1 MLALQWVLQIFPG
14 QAPSGDLSQ
23 VQCSPLDHV
32 THSCMGKHDGQSPVT
47 FFEVCQSQVQPLS
60 CCSKEPNSAHHLALP
75 VSFSISFAP
84 LSTLARLRCCA
95 RTMICQL
102 SDHSPSPVLYLAVVV
117 GSDIS
122 ASILLC
128 GELRLNTKFLNSE
141 GQWKGW
147 LPLCRMHSSQ
157 EVHPVSL
164 PFYFIKEVSLLAC

>member
-1 MLALQWVLQIFPG
+1 MI
-14 QAPSGDLSQ
+14 D
-23 VQCSPLDHV
+23 
-32 THSCMGKHDGQSPVT
+32 
-47 FFEVCQSQVQPLS
+47 FFEVYQSQVS
-60 CCSKEPNSAHHLALP
+60 CCSKEPNSAHHLVLP
-75 VSFSISFAP
+75 VTFSISFAP

-102 SDHSPSPVLYLAVVV
+102 SDFSPSPVLYLAVVV

-157 EVHPVSL
+157 EVPPVSL
-164 PFYFIKEVSLLAC
+164 PFYFIKEVSLLACWLSPMFLTCGAGEDSWESLWTARRSNQSILKVFIG